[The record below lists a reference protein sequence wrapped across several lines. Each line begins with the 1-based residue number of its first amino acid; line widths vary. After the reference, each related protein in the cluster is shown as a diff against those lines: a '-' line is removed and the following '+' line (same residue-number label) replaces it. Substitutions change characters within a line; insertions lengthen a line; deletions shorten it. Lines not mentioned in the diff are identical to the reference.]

1 MIGDMRNRVR
11 IVRKVYESD
20 GYGGEV
26 CTGTAA
32 GQVWAAVKTASG
44 SEGVDMDAVVNSK
57 TRQIIIRRTDIKAS
71 DEVEM
76 DGKTWLV
83 SNVERQDDKQMYLL
97 VSLREKEVS
106 R

>member
-32 GQVWAAVKTASG
+32 GQVWAGIKNASG
-44 SEGVDMDAVVNSK
+44 TEGMDMSAVVNTK
-57 TRQIIIRRTDIKAS
+57 TRTLVIRRTDIEPS
-71 DEVEM
+71 DEIEM
-76 DGKTWLV
+76 DGKRWLV
-83 SNVERQDDKQMYLL
+83 SNIEKQDGKELYLL
-97 VSLREKEVS
+97 VYIREKEVS
-106 R
+106 A